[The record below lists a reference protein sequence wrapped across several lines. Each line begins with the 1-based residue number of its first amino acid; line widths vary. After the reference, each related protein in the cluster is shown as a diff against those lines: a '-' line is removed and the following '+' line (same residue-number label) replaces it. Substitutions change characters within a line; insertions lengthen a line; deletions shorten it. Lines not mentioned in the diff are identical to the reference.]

1 MQYPFNVIVYKAGLD
16 DPISPFATPSLLV
29 CGLVLL
35 SNGPL
40 MTAADSHR
48 QNGFLLTWVRAAR
61 WRLSP

>member
-35 SNGPL
+35 SNAPL
-40 MTAADSHR
+40 MTAADSHH
-48 QNGFLLTWVRAAR
+48 
-61 WRLSP
+61 